1 MNCEMD
7 RRQFL
12 GGLGLGLSIP
22 LAPFS
27 LAQAATASSRRLI
40 LVELSGANDGLNT
53 LVPFG
58 DDRYRALRPNIGLD
72 RHELLE
78 LNDWQGLNAALEPL
92 MGAWNAGEMAIVQGL
107 GYPQQSRSHFKSIAL
122 WETGGD
128 GTRAGRTGW
137 LTDDL
142 LTREGL
148 NLDADGIS
156 LDGGMGV
163 FASSEG
169 TWISLTSLHQLRT
182 LSAAT
187 RTFDYAGDAH
197 GNDAL
202 GLLLERAHSLDTAM
216 ANISAKMART
226 RVNRSF
232 QLRGGELGPQL
243 GLALQ
248 LVAHEIET
256 PVLKVQLGGFDTHEH
271 QRGTHAYL
279 LRNLAQA
286 LSGLRSVLKSIGQW
300 DNTLVMTYSE
310 FGRRALENQ
319 SEGTDH
325 GTAAPHFLMGG
336 AVKGGLWGDHP
347 DLGILEENDLQFTM
361 DYRALYHT
369 VLAEWFGVKHNQ
381 FNDKADKRL
390 DRLVG

>member
-1 MNCEMD
+1 MKCEMD

-12 GGLGLGLSIP
+12 GGFGLGLSIP

-27 LAQAATASSRRLI
+27 LAQAAKANFRRLI

-58 DDRYRALRPNIGLD
+58 DERYRALRPNIGLD
-72 RHELLE
+72 RQDLLA
-78 LNDWQGLNAALEPL
+78 LNDWQGLHAALEPL
-92 MGAWNAGEMAIVQGL
+92 MAAWNAGEMAIVQGL
-107 GYPQQSRSHFKSIAL
+107 GYPQQNRSHFKSIAL

-142 LTREGL
+142 LGLEGTK
-148 NLDADGIS
+148 LDAHGIS

-169 TWISLTSLHQLRT
+169 TWISLTSLHQLRS
-182 LSAAT
+182 LSATT
-187 RTFDYAGDAH
+187 RTFDYVGEANA
-197 GNDAL
+197 NDAL

-216 ANISAKMART
+216 ANISAKMNRT
-226 RVNRSF
+226 RWTPNFHIHNS
-232 QLRGGELGPQL
+232 ELGQQL

-248 LVAHEIET
+248 LIAHEIET
-256 PVLKVQLGGFDTHEH
+256 PVLKVQLGGFDTHEY
-271 QRGTHAYL
+271 QRGTHEYL
-279 LRNLAQA
+279 LRDLAKA
-286 LSGLRSVLKSIGQW
+286 LADFRTGLKRIDQW
-300 DNTLVMTYSE
+300 ESTLVMTYSE

-325 GTAAPHFLMGG
+325 GSAAPHFLIGG
-336 AVKGGLWGDHP
+336 GVKGGLWSDHP
-347 DLGILEENDLQFTM
+347 DLGTLRDNDIKFTM

-369 VLAEWFGVKHNQ
+369 VLTDWFGLKHSR
-381 FNDKADKRL
+381 FNNKADKRL
-390 DRLVG
+390 HGLIA